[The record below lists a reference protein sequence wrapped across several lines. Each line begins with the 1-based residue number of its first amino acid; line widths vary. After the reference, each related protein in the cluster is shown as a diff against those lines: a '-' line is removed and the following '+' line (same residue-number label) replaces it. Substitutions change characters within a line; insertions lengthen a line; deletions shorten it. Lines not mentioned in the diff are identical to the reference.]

1 MKTLL
6 KYHSAVGVISV
17 LVGISFATIS
27 CSNSNSDGTVAK
39 AGGAKTT
46 YFDVTDEAGAWFDT
60 GTKIGET
67 RSLAVVD
74 RGTKIKFL
82 QKSSKFG
89 PAAINGASR
98 VESRHTVTSLIWP
111 STANKNELLDQP
123 TANIDDHEV
132 TLHTPGLHVFVCKV
146 HPYMLAGVIV
156 DDKSTKDGL
165 DIGAKL
171 HLLGVTDPANA
182 ATALPSYSDIG
193 LRLVRAFFIVTSPA
207 NWKDYTKASLPPPAN
222 KYQPIYPA
230 VPVIL
235 GDPAGNAVP
244 VPDLNA
250 ALKGFIDGAD
260 IQAVVP
266 PVTDGVGEVWVD
278 TQYEESASK
287 GAAKPSTITVVRT
300 DNTDGPGT
308 AWTVKRKIA
317 LPNQQMNNGHNMWSN
332 QDQTK
337 IYQTEWHGKS
347 IYVLDSAQGSP
358 TYGSLLTEIEIGH
371 DPAHVMTRVDTQ
383 QVHVTLNGEDAVVE
397 LNPVA
402 APVHLQINPLRP
414 GGLGRILMQ
423 GLGQPQAQPHAHWM
437 GHDGATMATP
447 NSNSNDS
454 TFFDFIKD
462 LIVKKEPTGPLP
474 IAASM
479 NPRSTKTYVSNY
491 LGHSISVLCG
501 GTAANPAIPACVAG
515 GPGTKIKDIPL
526 LLNGNYDPIT
536 IGAPLAGPVGGLPIQ
551 TPVSPDGK
559 FVITGNTLTGTITII
574 DAQTDTLV
582 GMVSC
587 DPGCHGVNFGAKAG
601 GGYYAY
607 VTSKFSNRL
616 IVLDYDPNND
626 GNAVDAEVAGSVLLA
641 DDAAPNDDPI
651 TGNKGMGGQGV
662 LPVPNVYNGWV
673 QKLPQSF
680 KNQLTSAQKNPAP

>member
-1 MKTLL
+1 MK
-6 KYHSAVGVISV
+6 KYGILGAALCLVVGLS
-17 LVGISFATIS
+17 G
-27 CSNSNSDGTVAK
+27 CSKSDNAPPPQAQG
-39 AGGAKTT
+39 KTT
-46 YFDVTDEAGAWFDT
+46 FFDVTDEAGWWFDS

-98 VESRHTVTSLIWP
+98 VESLHTVTSLIWP
-111 STANKNELLDQP
+111 STANKNEQIDQP
-123 TANIDDHEV
+123 TANQDDQEV

-156 DDKSTKDGL
+156 DDASTKNGL

-171 HLLGVTDPANA
+171 HLLGVTDPTNA

-193 LRLVRAFFIVTSPA
+193 LRLVRAFFVVTSPA
-207 NWKDYTKASLPPPAN
+207 NWKDYTKANLPSPGN
-222 KYQPIYPA
+222 IYQPVYPA

-235 GDPAGNAVP
+235 ADKDGTVVEIA
-244 VPDLNA
+244 DLNA
-250 ALKGFIDGAD
+250 ALTGFIDGAA
-260 IQAVVP
+260 I
-266 PVTDGVGEVWVD
+266 PVLQTPATDGVGEVWVD
-278 TQYEESASK
+278 TQYEETVSK
-287 GAAKPSTITVVRT
+287 GAAKPSTITVIDVAGANKWRM
-300 DNTDGPGT
+300 
-308 AWTVKRKIA
+308 KQKIA
-317 LPNQQMNNGHNMWSN
+317 LPAQQMNNGHNMWASH
-332 QDQTK
+332 DQTQ

-347 IYVLDSAQGSP
+347 LYAINRTTGE
-358 TYGSLLTEIEIGH
+358 LLTEIEVGH
-371 DPAHVMTRVDTQ
+371 DAAHVMTRVDSE
-383 QVHVTLNGEDAVVE
+383 QVHVSLNGEDAVVE
-397 LNPVA
+397 LNKLA
-402 APVHLQINPLRP
+402 SAPYLQLNPLRP

-423 GLGQPQAQPHAHWM
+423 AVGQPQSQPHAHWM
-437 GHDGATMATP
+437 GHDGHTMATP

-454 TFFDFIKD
+454 TFFDFLTD

-474 IAASM
+474 IAAAM
-479 NPRSTKTYVSNY
+479 NPTSTKTYVSNY

-501 GTAANPAIPACVAG
+501 GVLDPAIPQCVAG

-536 IGAPLAGPVGGLPIQ
+536 PGSVPTGPVGGLPIQ

-574 DAQTDTLV
+574 DAVNDTLV
-582 GMVSC
+582 ASVAC

-616 IVLDYDPNND
+616 IVLDYDSDND
-626 GNAVDAEVAGSVLLA
+626 GIVTHTGPDAPVIAGWVVLA
-641 DDAAPNDDPI
+641 DSAASVPTDDVI

-673 QKLPQSF
+673 QKLPAAF
-680 KNQLTSAQKNPAP
+680 CGALTVSQRSPVGVIGGPACTP